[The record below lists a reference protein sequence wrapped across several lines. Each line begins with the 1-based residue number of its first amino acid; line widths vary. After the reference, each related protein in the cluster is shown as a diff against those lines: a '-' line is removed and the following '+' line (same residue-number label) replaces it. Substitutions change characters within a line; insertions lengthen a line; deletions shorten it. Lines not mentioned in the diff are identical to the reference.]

1 LQDNTYLMNS
11 DKKKRLVFAP
21 GCALMLYKP
30 ELAGKL
36 LVVLNKHFGKIEMLT
51 TCCKHDPGFTEP
63 TEIINVCPGCDKRFG
78 SLYVNATTVSLWEL
92 VAQREDEFLLPNY
105 FKESMTILDACPARE
120 RPAIHAAIRK
130 LLEKM
135 NIDLKEP
142 ANTRTNSTCCGD
154 SFYPQL
160 PAEKVNELMRKR
172 TAEMPRMN
180 VVVYCV
186 SCIQSVAIGGKTPRY
201 LPDLL
206 LGLQTKPKVLPTEV
220 WHTELDAYIEE
231 H

>member
-1 LQDNTYLMNS
+1 MT
-11 DKKKRLVFAP
+11 RRVFAP
-21 GCALMLYKP
+21 GCAMMLYKP

-36 LVVLNKHFGKIEMLT
+36 LMVLNKHFGKIEMLT
-51 TCCKHDPGFTEP
+51 TCCRHDPGFTEP
-63 TEIINVCPGCDKRFG
+63 TEIINVCPGCDKRFR
-78 SLYVNATTVSLWEL
+78 SLYANVTTVSLWEV

-105 FKESMTILDACPARE
+105 FREQMTILDACPARD
-120 RPAIHAAIRK
+120 RPAIHEAIRT
-130 LLEKM
+130 LLNRM
-135 NIDLKEP
+135 NIILTEP

-160 PAEKVNELMRKR
+160 PVEKVNELMCKR
-172 TAEMPRMN
+172 TEELPHKN

-206 LGLQTKPKVLPTEV
+206 MGLQTNVKVLPTEV
-220 WHTELDAYIEE
+220 WHQELDAYIER